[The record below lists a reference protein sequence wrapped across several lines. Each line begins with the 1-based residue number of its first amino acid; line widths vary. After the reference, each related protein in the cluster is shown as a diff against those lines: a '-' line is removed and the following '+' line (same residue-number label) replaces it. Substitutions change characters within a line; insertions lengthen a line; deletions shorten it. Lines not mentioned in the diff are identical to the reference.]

1 MLEVLQKSFHIQT
14 ITPFYKNHKK
24 EIIKMPKL
32 YFNDNGLRNSFLNN
46 YNTIENRTDKGQ
58 LLENYVYIRLSE
70 LYSDSNIHFW
80 RTSTGNE
87 IDFII
92 NESNISRKAYEVK
105 FSSKN
110 INKNKYKKFRILY
123 PDFDFQFISYNFDET
138 GVSVPILKL

>member
-1 MLEVLQKSFHIQT
+1 
-14 ITPFYKNHKK
+14 
-24 EIIKMPKL
+24 MPKL
-32 YFNDNGLRNSFLNN
+32 YFNDNGLRNSFLDN
-46 YNTIENRTDKGQ
+46 YNTIENKTDKGQ

-110 INKNKYKKFRILY
+110 INKNKYKK
-123 PDFDFQFISYNFDET
+123 S
-138 GVSVPILKL
+138 